1 MGMQIDAKMI
11 YGWKA
16 ADANKI
22 FDQDILTDLIDD
34 GILEYTSPFYDSGY
48 DRGYIGVDA
57 SIFQGV
63 TNGDYIH
70 AILNDLDIELREI
83 LSEHFRTGEFEI
95 TPALY
100 FGPHVT

>member
-1 MGMQIDAKMI
+1 MQIDAKMI

-34 GILEYTSPFYDSGY
+34 GIFEYTSPFYDSGY
-48 DRGYIGVDA
+48 DRGYIGIGANDFY
-57 SIFQGV
+57 SV
-63 TNGDYIH
+63 TVYDNLNLILQDY
-70 AILNDLDIELREI
+70 DDELREI
-83 LSEHFRTGEFEI
+83 LSEHFRIGEFEI
-95 TPALY
+95 APALY